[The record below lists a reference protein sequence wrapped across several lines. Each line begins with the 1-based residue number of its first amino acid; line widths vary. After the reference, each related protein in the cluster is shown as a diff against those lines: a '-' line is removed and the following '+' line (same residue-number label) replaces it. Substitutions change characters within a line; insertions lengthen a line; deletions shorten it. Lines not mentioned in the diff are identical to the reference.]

1 MDHGTK
7 ATLTCV
13 SGSTSVTVTKVEWID
28 GENNV
33 LSSADNPTAG
43 WLIWHSVL
51 LFGNISRQ
59 LVRGGILMG
68 GNFEKSGRSGWNIV

>member
-13 SGSTSVTVTKVEWID
+13 SGSTSVAVTKVEWID

-51 LFGNISRQ
+51 LFGNISRL
-59 LVRGGILMG
+59 LVREGILMG
-68 GNFEKSGRSGWNIV
+68 GNFQKSGRSGWNIV